1 MARIALFGS
10 SYIAR
15 LEEFCWGDL
24 KVPGDVRFFGIGG
37 MKFETCA
44 ETLKKVKSFKPG
56 AVYIFL
62 GGNSITKNTKP
73 SELADLY
80 FTIIKD
86 LRDSGVRKI
95 YVAEIPTRG
104 KFKTPGLDKKC
115 FDSQREKINKLLRKE
130 YGNDLIV
137 FKDIKYLRDYDTDRV
152 HYNDRGMQK
161 FFYNIRRVLLSFK
174 NV

>member
-1 MARIALFGS
+1 M
-10 SYIAR
+10 
-15 LEEFCWGDL
+15 
-24 KVPGDVRFFGIGG
+24 
-37 MKFETCA
+37 
-44 ETLKKVKSFKPG
+44 
-56 AVYIFL
+56 
-62 GGNSITKNTKP
+62 
-73 SELADLY
+73 
-80 FTIIKD
+80 
-86 LRDSGVRKI
+86 RKI
-95 YVAEIPTRG
+95 YVAEIPTSG

-137 FKDIKYLRDYDTDRV
+137 FKDIKYPRDYDTDRV

>member
-44 ETLKKVKSFKPG
+44 ETMKKVKSFKPG

-73 SELADLY
+73 SELADDNGY
-80 FTIIKD
+80 IITGRNACGIPVFVY
-86 LRDSGVRKI
+86 LVSRDG
-95 YVAEIPTRG
+95 
-104 KFKTPGLDKKC
+104 
-115 FDSQREKINKLLRKE
+115 
-130 YGNDLIV
+130 
-137 FKDIKYLRDYDTDRV
+137 
-152 HYNDRGMQK
+152 
-161 FFYNIRRVLLSFK
+161 
-174 NV
+174 